1 MSTTQEF
8 DDTMADELNPVWERH
23 FEGIADELLHL
34 AVACDLRLRDAG
46 VIDRVLKNDP
56 SVCGRKNEAAFQK
69 LRSLLIAY
77 YDSLGKAIDRI
88 GPEETRQ
95 IVDAL
100 TARKTRQR
108 DAGGG

>member
-1 MSTTQEF
+1 MT
-8 DDTMADELNPVWERH
+8 DEYNPVWERH

-46 VIDRVLKNDP
+46 VIERVLKNDQ
-56 SVCGRKNEAAFQK
+56 SVCGRKNEEGFQK
-69 LRSLLIAY
+69 LRNLLIAY

-88 GPEETRQ
+88 GPEETKK

-100 TARKTRQR
+100 TARKMKQR
-108 DAGGG
+108 DSGGAET

>member
-1 MSTTQEF
+1 
-8 DDTMADELNPVWERH
+8 MADELNPVWERH

-34 AVACDLRLRDAG
+34 AVACDLRLRDPG
-46 VIDRVLKNDP
+46 VIERVLKNDQ
-56 SVCGRKNEAAFQK
+56 SACGRKNAEAFQK

-88 GPEETRQ
+88 GREETKM

-100 TARKTRQR
+100 TARKIRQR
-108 DAGGG
+108 DSGGA